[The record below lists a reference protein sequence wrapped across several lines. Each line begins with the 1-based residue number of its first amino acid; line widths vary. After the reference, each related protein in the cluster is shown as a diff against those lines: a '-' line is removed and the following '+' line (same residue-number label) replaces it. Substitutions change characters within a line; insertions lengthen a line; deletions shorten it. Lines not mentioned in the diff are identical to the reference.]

1 MRRNLEFAPLV
12 PQQICWKHFSKGRL
26 PSGCAISPNGVALRI
41 FLACP
46 ARIPLRLQNQ
56 HAPQSRL
63 ALRRRAAPF
72 RTKQGMTAGAAM
84 PLRLSKTPG
93 VDKGPQPLMFHPALT
108 TGASE
113 RRKTQRLAY
122 LAGFAARER
131 MRKAKPVK
139 AQKSGVQPLFR
150 HADGADVS
158 SAPRCIQGEKTLA
171 LTCCAGKR
179 ARPAC
184 SSAARDS
191 PGAGRPG

>member
-12 PQQICWKHFSKGRL
+12 PQQICWKYFSKGRL
-26 PSGCAISPNGVALRI
+26 PSGCAIFPAGVALRI

-84 PLRLSKTPG
+84 PLRLSKTSG

-113 RRKTQRLAY
+113 RMKTRRFSCF
-122 LAGFAARER
+122 AGFAAREP
-131 MRKAKPVK
+131 MREAKPVK
-139 AQKSGVQPLFR
+139 TRKSGVQPLFR
-150 HADGADVS
+150 HSEGHDR
-158 SAPRCIQGEKTLA
+158 RCGHALGLQGMAQEA
-171 LTCCAGKR
+171 LPIIR
-179 ARPAC
+179 
-184 SSAARDS
+184 
-191 PGAGRPG
+191 